1 MCAVFPVIGN
11 MQSCLRPPVGAAMS
25 RWRKGPLKRAFMN
38 NRTWKEGMAKT
49 PVAKPAEPAKKRKT
63 SPGEFIRQ
71 VRAEGSKVV
80 WPTWGETVQTS
91 IFVGIMM
98 LILSLFFMGID
109 SAFGAIMRW
118 LLTLA

>member
-1 MCAVFPVIGN
+1 
-11 MQSCLRPPVGAAMS
+11 
-25 RWRKGPLKRAFMN
+25 
-38 NRTWKEGMAKT
+38 MAKT

-80 WPTWGETVQTS
+80 WPSWAETVQTS

-98 LILSLFFMGID
+98 LILSLFFLGID
-109 SAFGAIMRW
+109 SLFGAVMRW